1 MRHDR
6 FSRTSA
12 LRALALAGIAA
23 LGLATIVGSGGGVGF
38 LGSICDTYPESCVP
52 PPPVPSAT
60 IQPSYVT
67 ALVGTPVAY
76 DVDTKNITGTL
87 SYQWARS
94 SDGGLTFVPI
104 VGATAAR
111 YTLAGVNLADD
122 GAVFQVLV
130 SGSTGAV
137 KVPAFSHLAV
147 SATPGVV
154 FQDTEFASTDW
165 AVSSVADPGQL
176 PFVHTEEQVATG
188 GNPGAYRAM
197 SFKLPQGAG
206 AARLFF
212 STPSAVYDP
221 AVQGEIRLIDY
232 AEDCI
237 ALQPSDT
244 TYTESGLVLEQS
256 GRRFVSNTS
265 DICVLRAWKPVA
277 ARSSMGVQDFRLFDG
292 PACKPGE
299 TCLDFSA
306 TAAPLHFGYWRISFG
321 VPGDSIGHGIDN
333 WKVTVWR
340 K

>member
-1 MRHDR
+1 V
-6 FSRTSA
+6 
-12 LRALALAGIAA
+12 

-52 PPPVPSAT
+52 PPPVPTAA
-60 IQPSYVT
+60 IQPPYVT
-67 ALVGTPVAY
+67 ALVGATVSY
-76 DVDTKNITGTL
+76 SVETQNITGQL
-87 SYQWARS
+87 SYHWGRS
-94 SDGGLTFVPI
+94 SDGGLSFVPI
-104 VGATAAR
+104 AGATAAS
-111 YTLAGVNLADD
+111 YTLAGVNLTDD
-122 GAVFQVLV
+122 GAVFQVV
-130 SGSTGAV
+130 VTGGTGAV

-154 FQDTEFASTDW
+154 FQDTEFASADW
-165 AVSSVADPGQL
+165 VVSSVPDPGQL
-176 PFVHTEEQVATG
+176 PFVHTEEQVETG
-188 GNPGAYRAM
+188 GNPGRFRAM
-197 SFKLPQGAG
+197 TFQLPQGAG

-237 ALQPSDT
+237 ALQPSETTDT
-244 TYTESGLVLEQS
+244 MSGLVIEQS

-265 DICVLRAWKPVA
+265 EICIVRTWKPVA
-277 ARSSMGVQDFRLFDG
+277 ARASMGVQDFRLFDG
-292 PACKPGE
+292 PACKPDE

-306 TAAPLHFGYWRISFG
+306 TAPPLHFGYWRISFG
-321 VPGDSIGHGIDN
+321 APGDSISHGIDN